1 MESKIRIIFSTFALI
16 MFGLFVW
23 RLVQGTWSVVNWV
36 MLALSATAC
45 LLVFVRF
52 VYIFNFSYALCAILN
67 GALIWVARPS
77 PATALIGAIVVL
89 YGLRLFWFTWART
102 RSRSY
107 APRVANVETVDREM
121 PAAGKGI
128 LWFTCTWLM
137 TFHLM
142 ALWLLAL
149 QPTLSAGI
157 ITAGIV
163 MFAGTVLEGVADHQ
177 KQRSKE
183 AAPEKFV
190 AVGLFARWRHP
201 NYLGEILFQLG
212 LIIVAVTSALT
223 ADDLVAGLISPLYI
237 VILMMSEARRVDDY
251 QITRYGSE
259 TAYVDYRARSGSLWP
274 KVLQ

>member
-1 MESKIRIIFSTFALI
+1 
-16 MFGLFVW
+16 
-23 RLVQGTWSVVNWV
+23 
-36 MLALSATAC
+36 
-45 LLVFVRF
+45 
-52 VYIFNFSYALCAILN
+52 
-67 GALIWVARPS
+67 
-77 PATALIGAIVVL
+77 
-89 YGLRLFWFTWART
+89 
-102 RSRSY
+102 
-107 APRVANVETVDREM
+107 
-121 PAAGKGI
+121 
-128 LWFTCTWLM
+128 
-137 TFHLM
+137 M

-149 QPTLSAGI
+149 QPTFSAGI

-163 MFAGTVLEGVADHQ
+163 MFAGTVLEGLADHQ

-183 AAPEKFV
+183 AAPERFV

-237 VILMMSEARRVDDY
+237 VILMISEARRVDDY

-259 TAYVDYRARSGSLWP
+259 TTYLDYRARSGSLWP